1 MFSHKWC
8 WFMAANF
15 FSSPSD
21 MLLTR
26 GHRQR
31 DAAKRRNS
39 FEAYYMGCLHWRS
52 HHYSE
57 RRWSPFPII
66 RSIAEAS
73 FTLTNKAFG
82 DAEACDPFAT
92 RDIMY
97 ESPFRHRNNKY
108 ILLLFTISPFFFGI
122 FFFTECR
129 GWQPSENKQR
139 IYQNIFEKKLRWQ
152 RERATACEKNRA
164 IKMLKLAFRMRR
176 WLEL

>member
-57 RRWSPFPII
+57 RWWSPFPII

-108 ILLLFTISPFFFGI
+108 ILLHFTISPFFSESSFSPNVEAGNQAKTNNEYIKI
-122 FFFTECR
+122 FLKRSCD
-129 GWQPSENKQR
+129 G
-139 IYQNIFEKKLRWQ
+139 
-152 RERATACEKNRA
+152 RESGRRPARKIEL
-164 IKMLKLAFRMRR
+164 LKC
-176 WLEL
+176 